1 MEFPGKSF
9 LKRHKI
15 SVAAAI
21 ASVIV
26 SILVILGLLQFARR
40 GAAFIFNREM
50 QKQTMLR
57 GTITVE
63 TLMAH
68 ITGDVN
74 FENLVWK
81 EPDGDVILHIPEG
94 SFQVRLWDV
103 ITRRFKATSIQHLTL
118 KNAVISVRFNE
129 NMQVDFLD
137 QKPGKISLPSET
149 WKNQSAEAGSTAG
162 DGKEYETGSET

>member
-1 MEFPGKSF
+1 MEFPVISF

-26 SILVILGLLQFARR
+26 SILVILGLLQFAKR

-50 QKQTMLR
+50 EKQTMLR
-57 GTITVE
+57 GSITVE

-103 ITRRFKATSIQHLTL
+103 ITRRFKAHSRRQIRIRGRIRNIRRNRIWQRNGSKITTTFMMTMVSILTW
-118 KNAVISVRFNE
+118 A
-129 NMQVDFLD
+129 
-137 QKPGKISLPSET
+137 P
-149 WKNQSAEAGSTAG
+149 AGCG
-162 DGKEYETGSET
+162 R

>member
-57 GTITVE
+57 ASYSGRK
-63 TLMAH
+63 LSSA
-68 ITGDVN
+68 
-74 FENLVWK
+74 
-81 EPDGDVILHIPEG
+81 
-94 SFQVRLWDV
+94 
-103 ITRRFKATSIQHLTL
+103 
-118 KNAVISVRFNE
+118 
-129 NMQVDFLD
+129 
-137 QKPGKISLPSET
+137 SLGRYHPPF
-149 WKNQSAEAGSTAG
+149 
-162 DGKEYETGSET
+162 

>member
-94 SFQVRLWDV
+94 SFQVRLWLSS
-103 ITRRFKATSIQHLTL
+103 A
-118 KNAVISVRFNE
+118 
-129 NMQVDFLD
+129 
-137 QKPGKISLPSET
+137 SLGRYHPPF
-149 WKNQSAEAGSTAG
+149 
-162 DGKEYETGSET
+162 